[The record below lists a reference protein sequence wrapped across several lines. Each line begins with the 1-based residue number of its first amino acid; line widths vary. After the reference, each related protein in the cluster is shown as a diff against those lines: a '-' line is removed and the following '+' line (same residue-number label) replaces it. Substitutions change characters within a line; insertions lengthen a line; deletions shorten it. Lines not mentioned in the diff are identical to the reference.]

1 MYQDFG
7 LFHIFDL
14 LGNQF
19 PCISFIK
26 CISAKDFHSFQQV
39 IHIGW
44 LVFLSLEHSNELLD
58 MIDCQNYLI
67 PTNGGGARSYHPD
80 REALAN
86 IICHDGRD
94 RSKTVHL
101 YFNYKLADIEAR
113 KHFKLFHDDEPE
125 KYNFVIH
132 EPDTETERNGYH
144 VALSI

>member
-1 MYQDFG
+1 MRIVQALLRREYSRENKLSVDFVKVAHHG
-7 LFHIFDL
+7 SK
-14 LGNQF
+14 NNT
-19 PCISFIK
+19 
-26 CISAKDFHSFQQV
+26 
-39 IHIGW
+39 
-44 LVFLSLEHSNELLD
+44 SNELLD

-94 RSKTVHL
+94 RSKTVNL